1 MTRLDLF
8 SSGYLWMAVPR
19 TGIEDANLARG
30 CVLLEDVSVMIRA
43 VDVCVGARPRVEAR
57 DGGGNRPRA
66 GRVVVDPRDIL
77 EGRVDPPRWLV
88 RLAIVVVVVVVAVAA
103 AAAACFCASRCRNS
117 RSRCASSVAPC
128 QDVSFIR
135 ARRRCAC
142 VSISR

>member
-1 MTRLDLF
+1 M
-8 SSGYLWMAVPR
+8 PR

-30 CVLLEDVSVMIRA
+30 RTLEDVSVLDRD
-43 VDVCVGARPRVEAR
+43 VDVWVGARPRVEAR
-57 DGGGNRPRA
+57 DGGGTRPRA

-88 RLAIVVVVVVVAVAA
+88 RFVVLVEEAVAA
-103 AAAACFCASRCRNS
+103 AAAAAACLWASRCRNS

-128 QDVSFIR
+128 HDVSFIR

-142 VSISR
+142 VKICR